1 MNISKILMLLGLSLT
16 LVLSACGD
24 STSGDQSSGEGNDQ
38 KSEENSEGDKKL
50 SQDKAKSLMAE
61 FEDRLLPKTNDE
73 GKVENFDTKKE
84 LINDVHEIAS
94 KDVIKP
100 IVNKIYEER
109 DEGLYLK
116 TNEEYKH
123 FLVPEKSVN
132 FKQMEAG
139 KYKLTQKNNTDIN
152 GKATLTAV
160 FELQNGLYRIMKY
173 DVEKQGDN
181 S

>member
-1 MNISKILMLLGLSLT
+1 MNISKIVMLLGLSFI
-16 LVLSACGD
+16 LVLSACGE
-24 STSGDQSSGEGNDQ
+24 STSSDQSGGEVNDQ
-38 KSEENSEGDKKL
+38 NSEEDKKL
-50 SQDKAKSLMAE
+50 SKEKAKSLMAE
-61 FEDRLLPKTNDE
+61 FEDRLLPNTNNE

-84 LINDVHEIAS
+84 LIKDVHEIAS

-116 TNEEYKH
+116 TNEEYKE

-132 FKQMEAG
+132 FKEVEAG
-139 KYKLTQKNNTDIN
+139 KYKLTQKNNTEIN
-152 GKATLTAV
+152 GEATLTAV
-160 FELQNGLYRIMKY
+160 FELKNGLYRIMKY
-173 DVEKQGDN
+173 DVEKKGSN